1 MNITAILAIFFYFA
15 IIIIPL
21 ILVIRETI
29 KEMSSIQNGIQN
41 KKNKNNK

>member
-1 MNITAILAIFFYFA
+1 MNITALLVIFFYFA

-29 KEMSSIQNGIQN
+29 KELSGVQNEIH
-41 KKNKNNK
+41 KKEQKK

>member
-29 KEMSSIQNGIQN
+29 KELSED
-41 KKNKNNK
+41 K